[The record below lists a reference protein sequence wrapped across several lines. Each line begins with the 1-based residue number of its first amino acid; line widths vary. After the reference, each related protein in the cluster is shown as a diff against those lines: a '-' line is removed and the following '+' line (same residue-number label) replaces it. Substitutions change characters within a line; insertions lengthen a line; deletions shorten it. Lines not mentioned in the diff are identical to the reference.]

1 MSFKSKIMAVTPL
14 SALVI
19 FLTVGFVWEKWEYAW
34 LAFLLIPAMPFLLG
48 YKKFR
53 LSVSFVI
60 LVLYL
65 IIGFS
70 FDAWHPGWI
79 LFLLIPIIHILISP
93 SKQKRI
99 NKSKTIDID

>member
-1 MSFKSKIMAVTPL
+1 MSFKSKIMAITPL

-19 FLTVGFVWEKWEYAW
+19 FLTVGFVGGKWEYAW

-48 YKKFR
+48 YKKIR

-60 LVLYL
+60 FIIYL
-65 IIGFS
+65 ILGLS

-79 LFLLIPIIHILISP
+79 IFLLIPIIHILITP
-93 SKQKRI
+93 SKKKI
-99 NKSKTIDID
+99 IIKSKTIDID